1 MGRTVKRSDEQKG
14 VRPGDGVPF
23 ATCVRP
29 VQELLAAERGLKA
42 PGLRGRQPG
51 YEPLILERLG

>member
-1 MGRTVKRSDEQKG
+1 M
-14 VRPGDGVPF
+14 RPGDGVPF